1 MQYLQDKKV
10 LVTGASGFVGHAVI
24 ALLKE
29 RCCRDI
35 LTPSI
40 NDYNLCVERDVANL
54 FASAKPDTVIHLAGR
69 VGGIA
74 ANKARPAQFFYDN
87 IMMGTL
93 VMEYARRSGVH
104 KVVALAAGCG
114 YPQELPAPFSEQV
127 FWSGL
132 PDMNSVGYSMAKKML
147 IIQSW
152 TYRQQYGFNSVILL
166 PANLYGPY
174 DNFGLETSH
183 VVPALVRKFVE
194 ATLNNEPEVVVWGTG
209 NASREFLYVGDA
221 AQVIVDVAERID
233 ESGPFNLGTGVET
246 TVKDLVVMLTE
257 ATGYTGRV
265 VWDASRPDGQRRRY
279 YDMRLLKSV
288 LGYVPNTQI
297 ADGIAQT
304 VDWYKE
310 HRAEIIARDDDEMRA

>member
-1 MQYLQDKKV
+1 
-10 LVTGASGFVGHAVI
+10 
-24 ALLKE
+24 
-29 RCCRDI
+29 
-35 LTPSI
+35 
-40 NDYNLCVERDVANL
+40 
-54 FASAKPDTVIHLAGR
+54 
-69 VGGIA
+69 
-74 ANKARPAQFFYDN
+74 
-87 IMMGTL
+87 
-93 VMEYARRSGVH
+93 
-104 KVVALAAGCG
+104 
-114 YPQELPAPFSEQV
+114 
-127 FWSGL
+127 
-132 PDMNSVGYSMAKKML
+132 
-147 IIQSW
+147 
-152 TYRQQYGFNSVILL
+152 
-166 PANLYGPY
+166 
-174 DNFGLETSH
+174 

-288 LGYVPNTQI
+288 LGYVPNTPI